1 MKQTTDLILG
11 LRSSSAGLL
20 PKGSKNGQPDTTAP
34 IGSSHCHSNSNHHHP
49 SAPTLLC
56 RAILV
61 LTLLAGWGM
70 SAYALVFNTSNTMNA
85 GAVTVTKYAK
95 NNLNEYTF
103 DALSITS
110 ALPNL
115 TNSNIYI
122 RWDIRKVSTGENV
135 QIKWN
140 PYGNEGVIIAGLDMW
155 VYQHQHDNDYK
166 YGYFHGKLYPQAPLD
181 NIVGAT
187 YRGLSSLGPLD
198 DYVLECYISQN
209 IPSSWPAEYSGNPLS
224 DAYTEPNFDLKYEV
238 FFNETGEEPVT
249 DVFPFDGD
257 IATTHDPITQKLD
270 SRTATSVTLD
280 WTKSANTTAAMNT
293 TDVRYARFFVVDA
306 NGNPVDATD
315 LLTVNGGIACENPAH
330 GYYFYNSG
338 NIFTLPTVTLSASPT
353 ATLLGYQVKCWL
365 ATATTGVAFDTED
378 PTKMTEEP
386 DITDEYVYSFEKPLV
401 TETNVIAKTIDWSK
415 FDMNPNASTYD
426 IATEWDAAWEDL
438 LEHQYVK
445 WYVIDASNTVQ
456 RLAVGTERQT
466 GTWTINL
473 GEPFAIVDNKAV
485 LTGESSFTEEQWNEV
500 WGKPCVYAP
509 AGLNFGDVKN
519 CKVICEVSERADA
532 SATPNVRYEFT
543 IVKSFLGELKEGGSQ
558 KGEVMVIDNGATS
571 VTVPLGKAKMNGTA
585 KYARVWLT
593 DIEGEAIIPDGMLSV
608 TGMSTFDGH
617 PSYGFYVSNESGISL
632 SDATLTLS
640 PGSFPSYQVHVALSS
655 DAFSDTSTNEPDYDL
670 AYTFGFQYDFKTKY
684 RTISYIQNGTTITVN
699 PQLLTN
705 WYEVAG
711 DCDVSRQGWADNGSV
726 HWYLIN
732 VHTGERIQMDNT
744 ANTNN
749 GYTYLGVNGWQ
760 RTGFDKASL
769 TRTGEN
775 TYNPNFTFTLP
786 TGLTTDDVRL
796 VCDAGISEM
805 IPVQN
810 LYSTFEDGTSEG
822 WNSWGNNSTRDIANE
837 NGNHSLHL
845 VNPTANTNPFAAQLA
860 YTLPSPLQP
869 NTQYTIRF
877 KAKSTS
883 ANGRLQFLYQKSS
896 DYGHQVTYDPFTIGT
911 EWNTY
916 ELSFRTQYNDDN
928 RILFNFAT
936 VAAEYWIDDI
946 ELETLEPVTNIR
958 VKYVFDLMTQAQ
970 LQNLNETFVHYQG
983 ETHRPYQIV
992 DGNPGA
998 TEASWNYTNGRIDNT
1013 TYASQNIRQGV
1024 HQVDYYIY
1032 LNAGETADL
1041 ALPLE
1046 GWSNNDHDNPSG
1058 TEPQGFYRWYDWNTD
1073 CTSEHLTQIGTM
1085 LTQNDRGLICNWIGY
1100 QPMIHPNAWDS
1111 WSISDK
1117 FRNLIGVDFTAP
1129 ASFSNEIVVAC
1140 DVSRYMDGLDDSKR
1154 YLVHEPTLS
1163 IRYLFHILPA
1173 TTIANEIDSKASML
1187 EGIEA
1192 GLKDGSITS
1201 VSEDSINNMFKLT
1214 EDNGRVV
1221 VSLKGTQGKFTLR
1234 VNLKELGHYRI
1245 NVGEN
1250 QIPCSD
1256 LHWYAY
1262 YQDENGAL
1270 WKHRVNMNETVYL
1283 INTSG
1288 YNEGVTTTTR
1298 DKLRLAKYELS
1309 DFLGSYTKLAPGNE
1323 TMTLNSLPSGAN
1335 LHIVG
1340 CVGVGEGNSRVEKPV
1355 SSYDLVFLDA
1365 APKPLGTETT
1375 QIEQTYASEMNV
1387 GAVLTFDDL
1396 FSDDESIRLAKP
1408 TSSAENY
1415 ALMPQQWPLGQ
1426 YGYCYPS
1433 LYGQDASSWAIYH
1446 SYWNGYGIGPTHS
1459 DYMLLKSMNMPGV
1472 SYTAG
1477 RAGDPPAGET
1487 SLFDTQSYYAWWYSE
1502 IDGVEGQNRF
1512 PKLFDVTHERLYG
1525 KEYVNDGDDAKY
1537 GTYMYI
1543 DASDEARTYASLE
1556 FDASLCAGAQIYY
1569 TAYIA
1574 NMAPNVGRAENSA
1587 DRKAPPQVMFRVTTD
1602 VDVLSEDGKTKIGTK
1617 RIPVVSFLTGD
1628 IESMGAN
1635 KLGVWYMVSGHT
1647 QIPAELEELLDGTP
1661 RHFYV
1666 SIDNFAENTKGA
1678 DYCVDEITFYTTS
1691 AKVKAHVT
1699 SRRCDPGDGVLIRVD
1714 AEAEALLKALGDG
1727 TGQKNI
1733 FYRIYKKHDD
1743 LSQPIQEGED
1753 FTGHDVYTDGSGAAN
1768 DQYGTVVVNLGFDL
1782 STVPA
1787 YDPDAETVTLVG
1799 GVTPNSGFYSD
1810 ADGVVHFQFVERRFD
1825 LTPGQGYFVSFYDF
1839 GYDRVSEPK
1848 DWGNPYLGSACTV
1861 YSNYFFSNKVFL
1873 KPFEAN
1879 SEQAASGVID
1889 FACGITDVKV
1899 DYNLKLQYPQ
1909 DDGTYV
1915 VYDNV
1920 HFDFF
1925 LGKILWGNHETAEGS
1940 HLEGNSTSEADFVKV
1955 KDALRLLRL
1964 FNKES
1969 LTYAQLRDLN
1979 INVAENKNAD
1989 NSLKFTD
1996 EMRTLLLSYMD
2007 PNVTAEDPYGKSK
2020 LLLEASTKFEYKF
2033 TAPNENYFQAIAVE
2047 EETNDGEDICL
2058 PLEMMFF
2065 VDDSSGGPKLALGF
2079 DDVDYPESYKKQG
2092 LRVGLEQLAKMR
2104 EQGYKLHIPIKTFDN
2119 KGHGNARRIYFPLG
2133 GAKLTLVSVNKKDP
2147 AVTEPATTDP
2157 VLRAQENA
2165 VGTLFADIVS
2175 PTGNGDRPYVDKSHM
2190 YLTLDLKDCEI
2201 DFHEGYEYEVST
2213 SFLDE
2218 SDEGQVNPCYSD
2230 LYLVIKVV
2238 PEFVT
2243 WDAHEIGSTG
2253 YYSASWYNDENWKR
2267 STRAQL
2273 YKDKNGETAQQNTPT
2288 PGHPDGYDDDTEID
2302 SRLEGNPGFVPMKFT
2317 NVVLLG
2323 GNHAPSL
2330 IREVRVAAGTG
2341 RSAANQGGSLIDPS
2355 NLTGTQMLTDTSPYT
2370 HLYSS
2375 YPTEN
2380 IRYDM
2385 MVRYGDHAHGGEGCF
2400 GHRHLGDDG
2409 TWADHTSSHG
2419 HGTYDANAKVF
2430 DVEKFYGNTCKD
2442 IYFKH
2447 GAELLRQQRLYY
2459 QKAWVERE
2467 LEANR
2472 WSLVS
2477 TPLKSTYAGDMY
2489 VPTKM
2494 TDVSLE
2500 TPAEVKGRQ
2509 VTEAFQP
2516 MNFST
2521 TAIEADRTNKV
2532 SSQPAYSRT
2541 KYPIYQ
2547 RSWATDGSLVWTKT
2561 DDMRR
2566 NNYSANL
2573 PYSSVSSVDV
2583 EWSHTYNDV
2592 QVPYHTLTG
2601 FSIRPHKQDQTLL
2614 SLIRLPKDDTSYQYF
2629 DWTDT
2634 GSNPAGG
2641 QQTVDKSAI
2650 QNLTY
2655 YYGDNNPHQELSM
2668 YRLKIDDP
2676 QADGNYTV
2684 DVSDLQVQD
2693 NYLLV
2698 GNPTMA
2704 SVNMSKFFEVNT
2716 DLARGYWTYE
2726 NGALKAYL
2734 VSSDYTVTDSENNK
2748 GGIIKPLQAFFV
2760 KKGSASQI
2768 SFTRGMAID
2777 GNFPGDVIVPASPG
2791 GGSRPFGLVLS
2802 AAGVKG
2808 SSSAMV
2814 SQSGD
2819 ASNDYVEGEDVET
2832 LFDSNLSDVPL
2843 VYTVADGRAVSIDNR
2858 QEISVIPFGVTQAM
2872 TAPVDVSVTGIATSM
2887 TPIYFVDAL
2896 TGVST
2901 ELAENATVSVQPN
2914 DYGRYFL
2921 VRDPLTL
2928 STKDVNGGIVISV
2941 RDGQVTVTASDN
2953 LSRVVAMSAGGVQTF
2968 AQKDCGRTCSF
2979 QLQSGI
2985 YIIEASTQS
2994 GSKTFKVMV
3003 K

>member
-1 MKQTTDLILG
+1 MNTSQKYTVMKSLLQFVDNHTSHPTALACRALLVLALFIGGGMSVVAQETEIWSGSSKQLE
-11 LRSSSAGLL
+11 LSNNVVSSNFPASTESSSSLRVYVEKGGL
-20 PKGSKNGQPDTTAP
+20 QA
-34 IGSSHCHSNSNHHHP
+34 
-49 SAPTLLC
+49 LC
-56 RAILV
+56 
-61 LTLLAGWGM
+61 AGWG
-70 SAYALVFNTSNTMNA
+70 NA
-85 GAVTVTKYAK
+85 ILKGQ
-95 NNLNEYTF
+95 
-103 DALSITS
+103 
-110 ALPNL
+110 
-115 TNSNIYI
+115 
-122 RWDIRKVSTGENV
+122 TG
-135 QIKWN
+135 
-140 PYGNEGVIIAGLDMW
+140 
-155 VYQHQHDNDYK
+155 
-166 YGYFHGKLYPQAPLD
+166 
-181 NIVGAT
+181 
-187 YRGLSSLGPLD
+187 
-198 DYVLECYISQN
+198 
-209 IPSSWPAEYSGNPLS
+209 
-224 DAYTEPNFDLKYEV
+224 
-238 FFNETGEEPVT
+238 
-249 DVFPFDGD
+249 
-257 IATTHDPITQKLD
+257 
-270 SRTATSVTLD
+270 
-280 WTKSANTTAAMNT
+280 
-293 TDVRYARFFVVDA
+293 
-306 NGNPVDATD
+306 
-315 LLTVNGGIACENPAH
+315 NGGIDADDETYYVEEG
-330 GYYFYNSG
+330 GYYQIPFSACIEDLANSLMNNG
-338 NIFTLPTVTLSASPT
+338 FVAQVRDWNNQNIAKISVYTPIDNFPNV
-353 ATLLGYQVKCWL
+353 
-365 ATATTGVAFDTED
+365 GVAGYGTTSYD
-378 PTKMTEEP
+378 EE
-386 DITDEYVYSFEKPLV
+386 IER
-401 TETNVIAKTIDWSK
+401 NVASKT
-415 FDMNPNASTYD
+415 
-426 IATEWDAAWEDL
+426 
-438 LEHQYVK
+438 
-445 WYVIDASNTVQ
+445 
-456 RLAVGTERQT
+456 
-466 GTWTINL
+466 
-473 GEPFAIVDNKAV
+473 
-485 LTGESSFTEEQWNEV
+485 
-500 WGKPCVYAP
+500 
-509 AGLNFGDVKN
+509 
-519 CKVICEVSERADA
+519 
-532 SATPNVRYEFT
+532 
-543 IVKSFLGELKEGGSQ
+543 
-558 KGEVMVIDNGATS
+558 
-571 VTVPLGKAKMNGTA
+571 
-585 KYARVWLT
+585 
-593 DIEGEAIIPDGMLSV
+593 
-608 TGMSTFDGH
+608 
-617 PSYGFYVSNESGISL
+617 ISL
-632 SDATLTLS
+632 SDDLLTGVKYARIYLADASGTAVNPTDLLMVAYNSDPATAAGENPKNGFYVYDPVNGITLS
-640 PGSFPSYQVHVALSS
+640 NISITLHAGAGNFINYKVICLLADNISTATPNDGSTPLTQ
-655 DAFSDTSTNEPDYDL
+655 EPQWNVEYT
-670 AYTFGFQYDFKTKY
+670 YTFTYPTDTEDAIKTKF
-684 RTISYIQNGTTITVN
+684 RTIMYDRNNNGQITLN
-699 PQLLTN
+699 PRLVEN
-705 WYEVAG
+705 WHELSG
-711 DCDVSRQGWADNGSV
+711 DCDVSRAVWASNGYV
-726 HWYLIN
+726 HWYLIDVTN
-732 VHTGERIQMDNT
+732 DEPIQDIENDARIQMGNS
-744 ANTNN
+744 AG
-749 GYTYLGVNGWQ
+749 GYTNLGGVNGWE
-760 RTGFDKASL
+760 RTGFIIDDL
-769 TRTGEN
+769 PPRGTEN
-775 TYNPNFTFTLP
+775 YNPRFTFNLP
-786 TGLTTDDVRL
+786 NGLNTNDVRL
-796 VCDAGISEM
+796 VCEAGISEM
-805 IPVQN
+805 TPVQM
-810 LYSTFEDGTSEG
+810 LYSNFEGGNTDGWSITWTST
-822 WNSWGNNSTRDIANE
+822 NSTCDVAEQGYNNSS
-837 NGNHSLHL
+837 HSLHL
-845 VNPTANTNPFAAQLA
+845 NNPTASGDIWRAQCG
-860 YTLPSPLQP
+860 YNLPSPLLP
-869 NTQYTIRF
+869 NAQYTLRF
-877 KAKSTS
+877 KAKSSS
-883 ANGRLQFLYQKSS
+883 ADGRLQFQYQRTS
-896 DYGHQVTYDPFTIGT
+896 DNGHQGGYNTFEVGT
-911 EWNTY
+911 DWGSYSCTFSTTET
-916 ELSFRTQYNDDN
+916 DVN
-928 RILFNFAT
+928 RILFNFASLR
-936 VAAEYWIDDI
+936 AQYWIDDI
-946 ELETLEPVTNIR
+946 ELEKLEPVGN
-958 VKYVFDLMTQAQ
+958 VKVRYVFNLKQPSDL
-970 LQNLNETFVHYQG
+970 LPFVHYDG

-992 DGNPGA
+992 DGQSAVN
-998 TEASWNYTNGRIDNT
+998 EYSWDYTDGSID
-1013 TYASQNIRQGV
+1013 SESGNIRQSV

-1032 LNAGETADL
+1032 LNDGETSDL

-1046 GWSNNDHDNPSG
+1046 GWSNNDGDDPSG
-1058 TEPQGFYRWYDWNTD
+1058 TEPLGFYRWYNWKTD
-1073 CTSEHLTQIGTM
+1073 GASDYLTRYSVNGST
-1085 LTQNDRGLICNWIGY
+1085 LLDVTNYGFICNWLGKRLGTA
-1100 QPMIHPNAWDS
+1100 NA
-1111 WSISDK
+1111 K
-1117 FRNLIGVDFTAP
+1117 FRNLIGVNFNAP
-1129 ASFSNEIVVAC
+1129 NNFSSMNEEIVIAC
-1140 DVSRYMDGLDDSKR
+1140 DVSRYMDGLDDSKQ

-1173 TTIANEIDSKASML
+1173 KTIADEIDSKASIL
-1187 EGIEA
+1187 ETIEG
-1192 GLKDGSITS
+1192 GLNDGSITS
-1201 VSEDSINNMFKLT
+1201 VTEDDINDMFKLF

-1221 VSLKGTQGKFTLR
+1221 VSLNGTEGKFTLR
-1234 VNLKELGHYRI
+1234 VNLKELGYYRV
-1245 NVGEN
+1245 NNGNSN
-1250 QIPCSD
+1250 QVPCNR
-1256 LHWYAY
+1256 LQWYAY
-1262 YQDENGAL
+1262 YQDENGDL
-1270 WKHRVNMNETVYL
+1270 WKHPVNMDDIVYI
-1283 INTSG
+1283 INTGNNNS
-1288 YNEGVTTTTR
+1288 VTQKHR
-1298 DKLRLAKYELS
+1298 YELRLAKYQLF
-1309 DFLGSYTKLAPGNE
+1309 DFLGTYTKLAPGNE

-1335 LHIVG
+1335 LHVVG

-1387 GAVLTFDDL
+1387 GAELTFDDL
-1396 FSDDESIRLAKP
+1396 FSEDEAIRFAKP
-1408 TSSAENY
+1408 TTSAENY
-1415 ALMPQQWPLGQ
+1415 ALMPQKWPLGQ

-1459 DYMLLKSMNMPGV
+1459 DYMLLKSMNMPNV

-1502 IDGVEGQNRF
+1502 GE

-1556 FDASLCAGAQIYY
+1556 FEASLCAGAQIYY

-1574 NMAPNVGRAENSA
+1574 NMAPNVGRPEDSGE
-1587 DRKAPPQVMFRVTTD
+1587 RKAPPQVMFRVTTD
-1602 VDVLSEDGKTKIGTK
+1602 VDVFAADGTTKIGTK
-1617 RIPVVSFLTGD
+1617 RVPVVSFLTGD
-1628 IESMGAN
+1628 IESMGADQ
-1635 KLGVWYMVSGHT
+1635 LGVWYMVSGHT
-1647 QIPAELEELLDGTP
+1647 RIPAELEDLLDGTP
-1661 RHFYV
+1661 RTFYV

-1691 AKVKAHVT
+1691 AKVRAFVT
-1699 SRRCDPGDGVLIRVD
+1699 SERCTTDKGTTMRVHAD
-1714 AEAEALLKALGDG
+1714 AESLLKALGDG
-1727 TGQKNI
+1727 SGLKNI

-1743 LSQPIQEGED
+1743 LTLPIQEGED
-1753 FTGHDVYTDGSGAAN
+1753 FTGHDVYTDASGQAN
-1768 DQYGTVVVNLGFDL
+1768 DQFGTVLIDLDFDYVTAL
-1782 STVPA
+1782 QNVP
-1787 YDPDAETVTLVG
+1787 DGTLMNSERL
-1799 GVTPNSGFYSD
+1799 TPATGELTSGFYKE
-1810 ADGVVHFQFVERRFD
+1810 GNNYYFQFVERSFE
-1825 LTPGQGYFVSFYDF
+1825 LEPGQGYFVSFYNF
-1839 GYDRVSEPK
+1839 GYDRVSEPSE
-1848 DWGNPYLGSACTV
+1848 WGNPYLGSACTV
-1861 YSNYFFSNKVFL
+1861 YSNYFMSNKVFL

-1925 LGKILWGNHETAEGS
+1925 LGKILWGNDETADEGS
-1940 HLEGNSTSEADFVKV
+1940 HLEVNSTSEADFVKV

-1964 FNKES
+1964 FNKEP

-1979 INVAENKNAD
+1979 IDVDANKNAD

-2020 LLLEASTKFEYKF
+2020 LLLEASTKFEYRF

-2119 KGHGNARRIYFPLG
+2119 KGHGNARRIYFPQD
-2133 GAKLTLVSVNKKDP
+2133 GAKLTLVSVNKKEP
-2147 AVTEPATTDP
+2147 AETEPATTDP
-2157 VLRAQENA
+2157 VLRAKENA
-2165 VGTLFADIVS
+2165 VGTLFAEIVS
-2175 PTGNGDRPYVDKSHM
+2175 PTGNGERPYVDKSHM

-2218 SDEGQVNPCYSD
+2218 SDEGEDNPCYSD

-2253 YYSASWYNDENWKR
+2253 YYSANWYNDENWKR

-2273 YKDKNGETAQQNTPT
+2273 YKDQNGETAQQNTPT

-2330 IREVRVAAGTG
+2330 IREVRVAADAG

-2385 MVRYGDHAHGGEGCF
+2385 MVRYGDHDHGGEGCF

-2409 TWADHTSSHG
+2409 TWADHTSG

-2467 LEANR
+2467 LEANK

-2489 VPTKM
+2489 VPAKM
-2494 TDVSLE
+2494 TDVSLT

-2509 VTEAFQP
+2509 ATEAFQP
-2516 MNFST
+2516 IRFST
-2521 TAIEADRTNKV
+2521 APVEANRTDKV

-2547 RSWATDGSLVWTKT
+2547 RSWKTDGSLVWTKT

-2726 NGALKAYL
+2726 NGVLEAYS
-2734 VSSDYTVTDSENNK
+2734 VASDYTVTSKGGK

-2777 GNFPGDVIVPASPG
+2777 GNFPGDVIVPASSG

-2921 VRDPLTL
+2921 VRDSLTL

-2979 QLQSGI
+2979 QLHSGI

>member
-1 MKQTTDLILG
+1 MKSLLQFVDNHTSHQTALACRALLVLALFIGGGMSVQAQNLDLMPYLLNGWDWGGQRTNNGNGSVTYSSTGEWQGVIAGNINLDLSEYEKIVVEFSAVINSEVQVLVRRNNSNVAQSG
-11 LRSSSAGLL
+11 L
-20 PKGSKNGQPDTTAP
+20 KNGVSSIECPINNVGVVNEIAIQPHYSTTFTITALYAVKP
-34 IGSSHCHSNSNHHHP
+34 LPDPFLNS
-49 SAPTLLC
+49 
-56 RAILV
+56 
-61 LTLLAGWGM
+61 
-70 SAYALVFNTSNTMNA
+70 
-85 GAVTVTKYAK
+85 AK
-95 NNLNEYTF
+95 NNM
-103 DALSITS
+103 SIT
-110 ALPNL
+110 
-115 TNSNIYI
+115 
-122 RWDIRKVSTGENV
+122 TGTR
-135 QIKWN
+135 QI
-140 PYGNEGVIIAGLDMW
+140 ER
-155 VYQHQHDNDYK
+155 
-166 YGYFHGKLYPQAPLD
+166 
-181 NIVGAT
+181 T
-187 YRGLSSLGPLD
+187 
-198 DYVLECYISQN
+198 
-209 IPSSWPAEYSGNPLS
+209 
-224 DAYTEPNFDLKYEV
+224 DA
-238 FFNETGEEPVT
+238 
-249 DVFPFDGD
+249 
-257 IATTHDPITQKLD
+257 
-270 SRTATSVTLD
+270 
-280 WTKSANTTAAMNT
+280 TAAVEWT
-293 TDVRYARFFVVDA
+293 TS
-306 NGNPVDATD
+306 T
-315 LLTVNGGIACENPAH
+315 T
-330 GYYFYNSG
+330 
-338 NIFTLPTVTLSASPT
+338 TSP
-353 ATLLGYQVKCWL
+353 
-365 ATATTGVAFDTED
+365 
-378 PTKMTEEP
+378 
-386 DITDEYVYSFEKPLV
+386 
-401 TETNVIAKTIDWSK
+401 
-415 FDMNPNASTYD
+415 
-426 IATEWDAAWEDL
+426 
-438 LEHQYVK
+438 
-445 WYVIDASNTVQ
+445 
-456 RLAVGTERQT
+456 
-466 GTWTINL
+466 
-473 GEPFAIVDNKAV
+473 
-485 LTGESSFTEEQWNEV
+485 
-500 WGKPCVYAP
+500 
-509 AGLNFGDVKN
+509 
-519 CKVICEVSERADA
+519 
-532 SATPNVRYEFT
+532 
-543 IVKSFLGELKEGGSQ
+543 
-558 KGEVMVIDNGATS
+558 
-571 VTVPLGKAKMNGTA
+571 
-585 KYARVWLT
+585 KYARVYLT
-593 DIEGEAIIPDGMLSV
+593 DINGDMLESWNTNLLEVKYDGVAATHAGQEAKNGVYVYNNGEVLDKSKLTV
-608 TGMSTFDGH
+608 TLKAG
-617 PSYGFYVSNESGISL
+617 
-632 SDATLTLS
+632 ARK
-640 PGSFPSYQVHVALSS
+640 FPSYRVVTL
-655 DAFSDTSTNEPDYDL
+655 FSTDEG
-670 AYTFGFQYDFKTKY
+670 TFGGGVMTQEPQWDEQYTYSFTYPPRTDVLAVNIDDPNLKTKY
-684 RTISYIQNGTTITVN
+684 KTLRYTNNNGTLTFT

-711 DCDVSRQGWADNGSV
+711 DCDASRADFANKGYV
-726 HWYLIN
+726 RWYLL
-732 VHTGERIQMDNT
+732 NT
-744 ANTNN
+744 TNN
-749 GYTYLGVNGWQ
+749 TII
-760 RTGFDKASL
+760 TAMSL
-769 TRTGEN
+769 TAPNNVYTN
-775 TYNPNFTFTLP
+775 TYIYGYYRYQFAAGDLDRDGSDAYNPTFQVQLP
-786 TGLTTDDVRL
+786 NGVTVDKVRL
-796 VCDAGISEM
+796 VCVATCLTDE
-805 IPVQN
+805 
-810 LYSTFEDGTSEG
+810 
-822 WNSWGNNSTRDIANE
+822 
-837 NGNHSLHL
+837 
-845 VNPTANTNPFAAQLA
+845 FAAD
-860 YTLPSPLQP
+860 
-869 NTQYTIRF
+869 R
-877 KAKSTS
+877 S
-883 ANGRLQFLYQKSS
+883 AE
-896 DYGHQVTYDPFTIGT
+896 P
-911 EWNTY
+911 
-916 ELSFRTQYNDDN
+916 
-928 RILFNFAT
+928 
-936 VAAEYWIDDI
+936 EYMQ
-946 ELETLEPVTNIR
+946 
-958 VKYVFDLMTQAQ
+958 VKYVYNLMTQAQ
-970 LQNLNETFVHYQG
+970 LENLNNQTFVHYQG

-992 DGNPGA
+992 SGNPG
-998 TEASWNYTNGRIDNT
+998 TPEVSWDYSNGSIDYT
-1013 TYASQNIRQGV
+1013 TYTSQNIRQDV

-1032 LNAGETADL
+1032 LNLQQGGTADL

-1046 GWSNNDHDNPSG
+1046 GWIKNNWYNDNPSG
-1058 TEPQGFYRWYDWNTD
+1058 TEPLGFYRWYDWKSD
-1073 CTSEHLTQIGTM
+1073 MTS
-1085 LTQNDRGLICNWIGY
+1085 QNLQPVGSDLRDTGRGF
-1100 QPMIHPNAWDS
+1100 
-1111 WSISDK
+1111 ISNRFNNSLGNNDT
-1117 FRNLIGVDFTAP
+1117 FRGRIGVDF
-1129 ASFSNEIVVAC
+1129 VVPPGFNDMDEVVIAC
-1140 DVSRYMDGLDDSKR
+1140 DVSRYMDGMDDSKT

-1163 IRYLFHILPA
+1163 IRYLFHVMPA
-1173 TTIANEIDSKASML
+1173 KTIADDIDAKSEQL
-1187 EGIEA
+1187 RTIEA
-1192 GLKDGSITS
+1192 ALTSGTKTS
-1201 VSEDSINNMFKLT
+1201 VTEDEINAMFKLT

-1221 VSLKGTQGKFTLR
+1221 ASLNGTQGMFTLR
-1234 VNLKELGHYRI
+1234 ANLKELGHYFVYGDDGATLVQG
-1245 NVGEN
+1245 NT
-1250 QIPCSD
+1250 
-1256 LHWYAY
+1256 LKWYAY
-1262 YQDENGAL
+1262 YQDETGSL
-1270 WKHRVNMNETVYL
+1270 WKHKVDMTKPVQLYYAGDNGTCYTWKTVL
-1283 INTSG
+1283 RSQ
-1288 YNEGVTTTTR
+1288 
-1298 DKLRLAKYELS
+1298 LRLAKYEMS
-1309 DFLGSYTKLAPGNE
+1309 DFLGEYTKLSSEGG
-1323 TMTLNSLPSGAN
+1323 TLNLTTLPSGAN
-1335 LHIVG
+1335 LHVVG
-1340 CVGVGEGNSRVEKPV
+1340 CIGNGTVEKPV
-1355 SSYDLVFLDA
+1355 CNYDLVFLDA
-1365 APKPLGTETT
+1365 GPKPLGTATT
-1375 QIEQTYASEMNV
+1375 QVEQTYASEMNV

-1396 FSDDESIRLAKP
+1396 FSEDETIRLAKP
-1408 TSSAENY
+1408 TTSAENY

-1446 SYWNGYGIGPTHS
+1446 SGWNGYGIGPTHG
-1459 DYMLLKSMNMPGV
+1459 DYMLLKSMNMPNV
-1472 SYTAG
+1472 S
-1477 RAGDPPAGET
+1477 
-1487 SLFDTQSYYAWWYSE
+1487 SSQSFDSQSYYAWWYSE
-1502 IDGVEGQNRF
+1502 GE
-1512 PKLFDVTHERLYG
+1512 PKLFDVTHERQYG
-1525 KEYVNDGDDAKY
+1525 KEFQTDGDDAKY

-1574 NMAPNVGRAENSA
+1574 NMAPNVGRAENSG

-1635 KLGVWYMVSGHT
+1635 QLGVWYMVSGHT

-1699 SRRCDPGDGVLIRVD
+1699 SERCEPGDGVLIRVD

-1753 FTGHDVYTDGSGAAN
+1753 LTGEGLYTDGSGQAN
-1768 DQYGTVVVNLGFDL
+1768 DQFGTVTIDLDFDL
-1782 STVPA
+1782 TTVPK
-1787 YDPDAETVTLVG
+1787 YSSYTDPAHPTLVG
-1799 GVTPNSGFYSD
+1799 GVTPNSGFYRD

-1825 LTPGQGYFVSFYDF
+1825 LTPGQGYFVSFYNF

-1861 YSNYFFSNKVFL
+1861 YSNYFFSNKVYL
-1873 KPFEAN
+1873 KSFDVETG
-1879 SEQAASGVID
+1879 QAASGVID
-1889 FACGITDVKV
+1889 FACGVTNVQVNYNMSLQRPEEDGTVVSYDDVKF
-1899 DYNLKLQYPQ
+1899 DYFVGRVNWT
-1909 DDGTYV
+1909 GAT
-1915 VYDNV
+1915 
-1920 HFDFF
+1920 DFPEDA
-1925 LGKILWGNHETAEGS
+1925 IS
-1940 HLEGNSTSEADFVKV
+1940 LEDWEALRDAVKALRTITEEPIASVNDLPGAQEDFTSEQRELIK
-1955 KDALRLLRL
+1955 
-1964 FNKES
+1964 
-1969 LTYAQLRDLN
+1969 TYMETPVNEAN
-1979 INVAENKNAD
+1979 P
-1989 NSLKFTD
+1989 D
-1996 EMRTLLLSYMD
+1996 E
-2007 PNVTAEDPYGKSK
+2007 GFK
-2020 LLLEASTKFEYKF
+2020 LLLIASPQFAYNFMT
-2033 TAPNENYFQAIAVE
+2033 PGENYFEAIAVD
-2047 EETNDGEDICL
+2047 ETTSDGLDICL
-2058 PLEMMFF
+2058 PVEMMFNI
-2065 VDDSSGGPKLALGF
+2065 DDSSGGPKLTLGF
-2079 DDVDYPESYKKQG
+2079 DDVDYPASYKKQV

-2104 EQGYKLHIPIKTFDN
+2104 DEDDTKRYKLHIPIKTFDN
-2119 KGHGNARRIYFPLG
+2119 KGHGKDRKLYFPEG

-2165 VGTLFADIVS
+2165 VGTLFAEIVS
-2175 PTGNGDRPYVDKSHM
+2175 PTGDAKRPYVDKTHM
-2190 YLTLDLKDCEI
+2190 YLTLDLSHCAI

-2218 SDEGQVNPCYSD
+2218 KDEGQANPCYSD

-2253 YYSASWYNDENWKR
+2253 YYSANWYNDENWKR

-2273 YKDKNGETAQQNTPT
+2273 YKDQNGATAQQNTPT

-2330 IREVRVAAGTG
+2330 IREVRVAAGAG

-2355 NLTGTQMLTDTSPYT
+2355 NLTGTQMLTDPSPYT

-2467 LEANR
+2467 LEANK

-2489 VPTKM
+2489 VPAKM
-2494 TDVSLE
+2494 TDVSLA

-2509 VTEAFQP
+2509 ATEAFQP
-2516 MNFST
+2516 IRFST
-2521 TAIEADRTNKV
+2521 APVEANRTDKV

-2583 EWSHTYNDV
+2583 EWSHTFNDV

-2634 GSNPAGG
+2634 GSDPAGG

-2668 YRLKIDDP
+2668 YRLKVDDP

-2726 NGALKAYL
+2726 NGVLEAYS
-2734 VSSDYTVTDSENNK
+2734 VASDYTVTDSKGGK

-2777 GNFPGDVIVPASPG
+2777 GNFPGDVIVPASSG

-2858 QEISVIPFGVTQAM
+2858 QEISVIPFGATQAM

-2921 VRDPLTL
+2921 VRDPLRL

>member
-1 MKQTTDLILG
+1 MNIFQKTTAMKAFLQHVINHTSHPTALACRALLVLALFIGGGMSVQAQDLDLMPYLRNGWDWGGQRTNNGNGSVTYTSTGEWQGVIAGNFNIDLSEYEKIVVEFSAVLNSEVQVLVRRNGVNDPLAQSG
-11 LRSSSAGLL
+11 L
-20 PKGSKNGQPDTTAP
+20 KNGVSSIECPINNVGVVNEIAIQPHYSTTFTITALYAVKP
-34 IGSSHCHSNSNHHHP
+34 LPDPFLNS
-49 SAPTLLC
+49 
-56 RAILV
+56 
-61 LTLLAGWGM
+61 
-70 SAYALVFNTSNTMNA
+70 
-85 GAVTVTKYAK
+85 AK
-95 NNLNEYTF
+95 NNM
-103 DALSITS
+103 SIT
-110 ALPNL
+110 
-115 TNSNIYI
+115 
-122 RWDIRKVSTGENV
+122 TGTR
-135 QIKWN
+135 QI
-140 PYGNEGVIIAGLDMW
+140 ER
-155 VYQHQHDNDYK
+155 
-166 YGYFHGKLYPQAPLD
+166 
-181 NIVGAT
+181 T
-187 YRGLSSLGPLD
+187 
-198 DYVLECYISQN
+198 
-209 IPSSWPAEYSGNPLS
+209 
-224 DAYTEPNFDLKYEV
+224 DA
-238 FFNETGEEPVT
+238 
-249 DVFPFDGD
+249 
-257 IATTHDPITQKLD
+257 
-270 SRTATSVTLD
+270 
-280 WTKSANTTAAMNT
+280 TAA
-293 TDVRYARFFVVDA
+293 V
-306 NGNPVDATD
+306 
-315 LLTVNGGIACENPAH
+315 
-330 GYYFYNSG
+330 
-338 NIFTLPTVTLSASPT
+338 
-353 ATLLGYQVKCWL
+353 
-365 ATATTGVAFDTED
+365 
-378 PTKMTEEP
+378 
-386 DITDEYVYSFEKPLV
+386 
-401 TETNVIAKTIDWSK
+401 
-415 FDMNPNASTYD
+415 
-426 IATEWDAAWEDL
+426 EWDN
-438 LEHQYVK
+438 
-445 WYVIDASNTVQ
+445 ST
-456 RLAVGTERQT
+456 T
-466 GTWTINL
+466 
-473 GEPFAIVDNKAV
+473 
-485 LTGESSFTEEQWNEV
+485 
-500 WGKPCVYAP
+500 
-509 AGLNFGDVKN
+509 
-519 CKVICEVSERADA
+519 
-532 SATPNVRYEFT
+532 
-543 IVKSFLGELKEGGSQ
+543 
-558 KGEVMVIDNGATS
+558 TS
-571 VTVPLGKAKMNGTA
+571 P
-585 KYARVWLT
+585 KYARVYLT
-593 DIEGEAIIPDGMLSV
+593 DINGDMLESWNTNLLEVKYDGVAATHAGQEAKNGVYVYNNGEVLDKSKLTV
-608 TGMSTFDGH
+608 TLKAG
-617 PSYGFYVSNESGISL
+617 
-632 SDATLTLS
+632 ARK
-640 PGSFPSYQVHVALSS
+640 FPSYRVVTL
-655 DAFSDTSTNEPDYDL
+655 FSTDEG
-670 AYTFGFQYDFKTKY
+670 TFGGGVMTQEPQWDEQYTYSFTYPPRTDVLAVNIDDPNLKTKY
-684 RTISYIQNGTTITVN
+684 KTLRYTNNNGTLTFT

-711 DCDVSRQGWADNGSV
+711 DCDASRQDFANKGYV
-726 HWYLIN
+726 RWYLLNTTDNSIITAMSLTAPNN
-732 VHTGERIQMDNT
+732 VYT
-744 ANTNN
+744 NTNVF
-749 GYTYLGVNGWQ
+749 GYYRYQ
-760 RTGFDKASL
+760 FAA
-769 TRTGEN
+769 EN
-775 TYNPNFTFTLP
+775 LDRDGSTAYNPTFQVQLPNGFTV
-786 TGLTTDDVRL
+786 DQVRL
-796 VCDAGISEM
+796 VCLATTLTDE
-805 IPVQN
+805 
-810 LYSTFEDGTSEG
+810 
-822 WNSWGNNSTRDIANE
+822 
-837 NGNHSLHL
+837 
-845 VNPTANTNPFAAQLA
+845 FASD
-860 YTLPSPLQP
+860 PS
-869 NTQYTIRF
+869 
-877 KAKSTS
+877 
-883 ANGRLQFLYQKSS
+883 
-896 DYGHQVTYDPFTIGT
+896 
-911 EWNTY
+911 
-916 ELSFRTQYNDDN
+916 
-928 RILFNFAT
+928 
-936 VAAEYWIDDI
+936 AEPEYMQ
-946 ELETLEPVTNIR
+946 
-958 VKYVFDLMTQAQ
+958 VKYVYNLMTQAQ
-970 LQNLNETFVHYQG
+970 LQNLNNQTFVHYQG

-992 DGNPGA
+992 NGDPG
-998 TEASWNYTNGRIDNT
+998 TQEVSWDFSNGSIDYTKYT
-1013 TYASQNIRQGV
+1013 LQNIRQDV
-1024 HQVDYYIY
+1024 HQVDYYVY
-1032 LNAGETADL
+1032 LNLPEGGTADL

-1046 GWSNNDHDNPSG
+1046 GWIKNNWYNDNPSG
-1058 TEPQGFYRWYDWNTD
+1058 TEPLGFYRWYDWKSDMTSQNLQIVGSDLRDTGRGFISNRFNNTP
-1073 CTSEHLTQIGTM
+1073 GN
-1085 LTQNDRGLICNWIGY
+1085 NDTFRG
-1100 QPMIHPNAWDS
+1100 
-1111 WSISDK
+1111 
-1117 FRNLIGVDFTAP
+1117 RIGVDFVVP
-1129 ASFSNEIVVAC
+1129 AGFNNMDEIVIAC
-1140 DVSRYMDGLDDSKR
+1140 DVSRYMDGMDDSKT

-1163 IRYLFHILPA
+1163 IRYLFHVCPA
-1173 TTIANEIDSKASML
+1173 KTIANDIDAKSSQL
-1187 EGIEA
+1187 RTIEA
-1192 GLKDGSITS
+1192 ALNDGSKTS
-1201 VSEDSINNMFKLT
+1201 VTEDEINAMFKLT

-1221 VSLKGTQGKFTLR
+1221 VSLNRTEGMFTLR
-1234 VNLKELGHYRI
+1234 ANLKELGHYFV
-1245 NVGEN
+1245 NNGQNLVQGN
-1250 QIPCSD
+1250 T
-1256 LHWYAY
+1256 LKWYAY
-1262 YQDENGAL
+1262 YQDETGSL
-1270 WKHRVNMNETVYL
+1270 WKHEVDMTKPVQLYYAGNNGTCYTWKTVPR
-1283 INTSG
+1283 SQ
-1288 YNEGVTTTTR
+1288 
-1298 DKLRLAKYELS
+1298 LRLAKYEMS
-1309 DFLGSYTKLAPGNE
+1309 DFLGEYTKLSSEGG
-1323 TMTLNSLPSGAN
+1323 TLNLTTLPSGAN
-1335 LHIVG
+1335 LHVVG
-1340 CVGVGEGNSRVEKPV
+1340 CIGDGTVEKPV
-1355 SSYDLVFLDA
+1355 CNYDLVFLDA
-1365 APKPLGTETT
+1365 GPKPLGTATT
-1375 QIEQTYASEMNV
+1375 QVEQTYASEMNV

-1396 FSDDESIRLAKP
+1396 FSEDESIRLAKP

-1415 ALMPQQWPLGQ
+1415 ALMPQKWPLGQ

-1477 RAGDPPAGET
+1477 GSGDENGT
-1487 SLFDTQSYYAWWYSE
+1487 FDTQSYYAWWYSE

-1512 PKLFDVTHERLYG
+1512 PKLFDVTHERQYG
-1525 KEYVNDGDDAKY
+1525 KEFQTDGDDAKY

-1556 FDASLCAGAQIYY
+1556 FEASLCAGAQIYY

-1574 NMAPNVGRAENSA
+1574 NMAPNVGRREDSGE
-1587 DRKAPPQVMFRVTTD
+1587 RKAPPQVMFRVTTD

-1635 KLGVWYMVSGHT
+1635 QLGVWYMVSGHT
-1647 QIPAELEELLDGTP
+1647 QIPADLEELLDGTP

-1699 SRRCDPGDGVLIRVD
+1699 SERCDPGDGVLIRVD

-1753 FTGHDVYTDGSGAAN
+1753 LTGEGLYTDGSGQAN
-1768 DQYGTVVVNLGFDL
+1768 DQFGTVTIDLDFDL
-1782 STVPA
+1782 TTVPK
-1787 YDPDAETVTLVG
+1787 YSSYTDPVHPTLVG
-1799 GVTPNSGFYSD
+1799 EVTPNSGFYRD

-1861 YSNYFFSNKVFL
+1861 YSNYFFSNKVYL
-1873 KPFEAN
+1873 KSFDVETG
-1879 SEQAASGVID
+1879 QAASGVID
-1889 FACGITDVKV
+1889 FACGVTNVQVNYNMSLQRPEEDGTVVSYDDVKF
-1899 DYNLKLQYPQ
+1899 DYFVGRVNWT
-1909 DDGTYV
+1909 GAT
-1915 VYDNV
+1915 
-1920 HFDFF
+1920 DFPEDA
-1925 LGKILWGNHETAEGS
+1925 IS
-1940 HLEGNSTSEADFVKV
+1940 LEDWEALRDAVKALRTITEEPIASVNDLPGAQEDFTSEQRELIK
-1955 KDALRLLRL
+1955 
-1964 FNKES
+1964 
-1969 LTYAQLRDLN
+1969 TYMETLVNEAN
-1979 INVAENKNAD
+1979 P
-1989 NSLKFTD
+1989 D
-1996 EMRTLLLSYMD
+1996 E
-2007 PNVTAEDPYGKSK
+2007 GFK
-2020 LLLEASTKFEYKF
+2020 LLLIASPQFVYNFMT
-2033 TAPNENYFQAIAVE
+2033 PGENYFEAIAVD
-2047 EETNDGEDICL
+2047 ETTSDGLDICL
-2058 PLEMMFF
+2058 PVEMMFNI
-2065 VDDSSGGPKLALGF
+2065 DDSSGGPKLTLGF
-2079 DDVDYPESYKKQG
+2079 DDVDYPASYKKQV

-2104 EQGYKLHIPIKTFDN
+2104 DEDDTKRYKLHIPIKTFDN
-2119 KGHGNARRIYFPLG
+2119 KGHGKDRKLYFPKDA
-2133 GAKLTLVSVNKKDP
+2133 AKLTLVAEDKD
-2147 AVTEPATTDP
+2147 ADEKVPATTDP
-2157 VLRAQENA
+2157 VLLAKENA

-2175 PTGNGDRPYVDKSHM
+2175 PTGNGERPYVDKSHM
-2190 YLTLDLKDCEI
+2190 YLTLDLKDCKI

-2218 SDEGQVNPCYSD
+2218 SDEGQENPCYSD

-2253 YYSASWYNDENWKR
+2253 YYSANWYNDENWKR

-2330 IREVRVAAGTG
+2330 IREVRVAAGAG

-2355 NLTGTQMLTDTSPYT
+2355 NLTGTQMLTDPSPYT

-2409 TWADHTSSHG
+2409 IWADHTSSHG

-2442 IYFKH
+2442 IYLKH

-2467 LEANR
+2467 LEANK

-2489 VPTKM
+2489 VPAKM
-2494 TDVSLE
+2494 TDVSLA

-2573 PYSSVSSVDV
+2573 PYASVSSVDV

-2655 YYGDNNPHQELSM
+2655 YYGDNNPHPELSM
-2668 YRLKIDDP
+2668 YRLKVDDP

-2726 NGALKAYL
+2726 NGVLEAYS
-2734 VSSDYTVTDSENNK
+2734 VASDYTVTDSKGGK

-2777 GNFPGDVIVPASPG
+2777 GNFPGDVIVPASSG

-2814 SQSGD
+2814 SQSGV

-2887 TPIYFVDAL
+2887 APIYFVDAL

-2921 VRDPLTL
+2921 VRDPLTS

>member
-1 MKQTTDLILG
+1 MKALLQHVINHISHPTAIACRALLVLALFIGGGMSVVAQDLDLMPYLRNGWDWGGQRTNNGDGSVTYTSVGEWQGVVAANINMNLSEYEKVVVDFSDVVNSEVQVLVRRGDNIAESG
-11 LRSSSAGLL
+11 L
-20 PKGSKNGQPDTTAP
+20 KNGVSSIECPINNVGVVDQIVIQPHYSTTFTITALYAVKP
-34 IGSSHCHSNSNHHHP
+34 LPDPFLNS
-49 SAPTLLC
+49 
-56 RAILV
+56 
-61 LTLLAGWGM
+61 
-70 SAYALVFNTSNTMNA
+70 
-85 GAVTVTKYAK
+85 AK
-95 NNLNEYTF
+95 NNM
-103 DALSITS
+103 SIT
-110 ALPNL
+110 
-115 TNSNIYI
+115 
-122 RWDIRKVSTGENV
+122 TGTR
-135 QIKWN
+135 QI
-140 PYGNEGVIIAGLDMW
+140 ER
-155 VYQHQHDNDYK
+155 
-166 YGYFHGKLYPQAPLD
+166 
-181 NIVGAT
+181 T
-187 YRGLSSLGPLD
+187 
-198 DYVLECYISQN
+198 
-209 IPSSWPAEYSGNPLS
+209 
-224 DAYTEPNFDLKYEV
+224 DA
-238 FFNETGEEPVT
+238 
-249 DVFPFDGD
+249 
-257 IATTHDPITQKLD
+257 
-270 SRTATSVTLD
+270 
-280 WTKSANTTAAMNT
+280 TAAVEWT
-293 TDVRYARFFVVDA
+293 TS
-306 NGNPVDATD
+306 T
-315 LLTVNGGIACENPAH
+315 T
-330 GYYFYNSG
+330 
-338 NIFTLPTVTLSASPT
+338 TSP
-353 ATLLGYQVKCWL
+353 
-365 ATATTGVAFDTED
+365 
-378 PTKMTEEP
+378 
-386 DITDEYVYSFEKPLV
+386 
-401 TETNVIAKTIDWSK
+401 
-415 FDMNPNASTYD
+415 
-426 IATEWDAAWEDL
+426 
-438 LEHQYVK
+438 
-445 WYVIDASNTVQ
+445 
-456 RLAVGTERQT
+456 
-466 GTWTINL
+466 
-473 GEPFAIVDNKAV
+473 
-485 LTGESSFTEEQWNEV
+485 
-500 WGKPCVYAP
+500 
-509 AGLNFGDVKN
+509 
-519 CKVICEVSERADA
+519 
-532 SATPNVRYEFT
+532 
-543 IVKSFLGELKEGGSQ
+543 
-558 KGEVMVIDNGATS
+558 
-571 VTVPLGKAKMNGTA
+571 
-585 KYARVWLT
+585 KYARVYLT
-593 DIEGEAIIPDGMLSV
+593 DINGDMLESWNTNLLEVKYDGVAATHAGQEAKNGVYVYNDGEVLDKSKLTV
-608 TGMSTFDGH
+608 TLKAG
-617 PSYGFYVSNESGISL
+617 
-632 SDATLTLS
+632 ARK
-640 PGSFPSYQVHVALSS
+640 FPSYRVVTL
-655 DAFSDTSTNEPDYDL
+655 FSTDEG
-670 AYTFGFQYDFKTKY
+670 TFGGGVMTQEPQWDEQYTYSFTYQPRPNVLAVNIDDPNLKTKY
-684 RTISYIQNGTTITVN
+684 KTLLYTTNWDGTLRFT

-711 DCDVSRQGWADNGSV
+711 DCDASRADFANKGYV
-726 HWYLIN
+726 RWYLL
-732 VHTGERIQMDNT
+732 NT
-744 ANTNN
+744 TNN
-749 GYTYLGVNGWQ
+749 TIITEMNLTAPNNVYT
-760 RTGFDKASL
+760 
-769 TRTGEN
+769 N
-775 TYNPNFTFTLP
+775 TYIYGYYRYQFADLDRDGSDAYNPTFQVQLP
-786 TGLTTDDVRL
+786 NGVTVDKVRL
-796 VCDAGISEM
+796 MCVATCLTDE
-805 IPVQN
+805 
-810 LYSTFEDGTSEG
+810 
-822 WNSWGNNSTRDIANE
+822 
-837 NGNHSLHL
+837 
-845 VNPTANTNPFAAQLA
+845 
-860 YTLPSPLQP
+860 
-869 NTQYTIRF
+869 
-877 KAKSTS
+877 
-883 ANGRLQFLYQKSS
+883 
-896 DYGHQVTYDPFTIGT
+896 
-911 EWNTY
+911 
-916 ELSFRTQYNDDN
+916 
-928 RILFNFAT
+928 FAT
-936 VAAEYWIDDI
+936 DRSAEPEYMQVKYVYNLMTQTQ
-946 ELETLEPVTNIR
+946 LETLNN
-958 VKYVFDLMTQAQ
+958 Q
-970 LQNLNETFVHYQG
+970 TFVHYQG

-992 DGNPGA
+992 SGNPG
-998 TEASWNYTNGRIDNT
+998 TPEVSWDYSNGSIDYT
-1013 TYASQNIRQGV
+1013 TYTSQNIRQDV

-1032 LNAGETADL
+1032 LNQPQGSTAYL

-1046 GWSNNDHDNPSG
+1046 GWIKNAWYDDNPSG
-1058 TEPQGFYRWYDWNTD
+1058 TEPLGFYRWYDWKSD
-1073 CTSEHLTQIGTM
+1073 MTS
-1085 LTQNDRGLICNWIGY
+1085 QNLQPVGSDLRDTGRGF
-1100 QPMIHPNAWDS
+1100 
-1111 WSISDK
+1111 ISNRFNNSLGNDDT
-1117 FRNLIGVDFTAP
+1117 FRGRIGVDFVVP
-1129 ASFSNEIVVAC
+1129 AGFNNMDEIVIAC
-1140 DVSRYMDGLDDSKR
+1140 DVSRYMDGMDDSKT

-1163 IRYLFHILPA
+1163 IRYLFHVMPA
-1173 TTIANEIDSKASML
+1173 KTIADDIDAKSEQL
-1187 EGIEA
+1187 RTIEA
-1192 GLKDGSITS
+1192 ALTSGTKTS
-1201 VSEDSINNMFKLT
+1201 VTEDEINAMFKLT

-1221 VSLKGTQGKFTLR
+1221 VSLNGTQGMFTLR
-1234 VNLKELGHYRI
+1234 ANLKELGHYFVK
-1245 NVGEN
+1245 NGSNLVQGN
-1250 QIPCSD
+1250 T
-1256 LHWYAY
+1256 LKWYAY
-1262 YQDENGAL
+1262 YQDADGAL
-1270 WKHRVNMNETVYL
+1270 WKHAVDMTKEVQLYHAQENGICRTWKTVPR
-1283 INTSG
+1283 SQ
-1288 YNEGVTTTTR
+1288 
-1298 DKLRLAKYELS
+1298 LRLAKYEMS
-1309 DFLGSYTKLAPGNE
+1309 DFLGPYTKLAPGNE
-1323 TMTLNSLPSGAN
+1323 TMPLNSLPSGTN
-1335 LHIVG
+1335 LHVVG
-1340 CVGVGEGNSRVEKPV
+1340 CIGNGTDEKPV
-1355 SSYDLVFLDA
+1355 CSYDLVFLDD
-1365 APKPLGTETT
+1365 APKPLGTATT

-1396 FSDDESIRLAKP
+1396 FSEDESIRVAKP

-1415 ALMPQQWPLGQ
+1415 ALMPQKWPSGQ

-1446 SYWNGYGIGPTHS
+1446 SGWNGYGIGPTHG
-1459 DYMLLKSMNMPGV
+1459 DYMLLKSMNMPNV
-1472 SYTAG
+1472 S
-1477 RAGDPPAGET
+1477 
-1487 SLFDTQSYYAWWYSE
+1487 SSQSFDSQSYYAWWYSE
-1502 IDGVEGQNRF
+1502 GE

-1525 KEYVNDGDDAKY
+1525 KEYVNDGDNAKY

-1574 NMAPNVGRAENSA
+1574 NMAPNVGRAENSG

-1635 KLGVWYMVSGHT
+1635 QLGVWYMVSGHT

-1699 SRRCDPGDGVLIRVD
+1699 SEPCDPGDGVLIRVD

-1753 FTGHDVYTDGSGAAN
+1753 LTGEGLYTDGSGQAN
-1768 DQYGTVVVNLGFDL
+1768 DQFGTVTIDLDFDL
-1782 STVPA
+1782 TTVPK
-1787 YDPDAETVTLVG
+1787 YSSYTDPAHPTLVG
-1799 GVTPNSGFYSD
+1799 GVTPNSGFYRD

-1825 LTPGQGYFVSFYDF
+1825 LTPGQGYFVSFYNF

-1861 YSNYFFSNKVFL
+1861 YSNYFFSNKVYL
-1873 KPFEAN
+1873 KSFDVETG
-1879 SEQAASGVID
+1879 QAASGVID
-1889 FACGITDVKV
+1889 FACGVTNVQVNYNMSLQRPEEDGTVVSYDDVKF
-1899 DYNLKLQYPQ
+1899 DYFVGRVNWT
-1909 DDGTYV
+1909 GAT
-1915 VYDNV
+1915 
-1920 HFDFF
+1920 DFPEDA
-1925 LGKILWGNHETAEGS
+1925 IS
-1940 HLEGNSTSEADFVKV
+1940 LEDWEALRDAVKALRTITEEPIASVNDLPGAQEDFTSEQRELIK
-1955 KDALRLLRL
+1955 
-1964 FNKES
+1964 
-1969 LTYAQLRDLN
+1969 TYMETPVNEAN
-1979 INVAENKNAD
+1979 P
-1989 NSLKFTD
+1989 D
-1996 EMRTLLLSYMD
+1996 E
-2007 PNVTAEDPYGKSK
+2007 GFK
-2020 LLLEASTKFEYKF
+2020 LLLIASPQFAYNFMT
-2033 TAPNENYFQAIAVE
+2033 PGENYFEAIAVD
-2047 EETNDGEDICL
+2047 ETTSDGLDICL
-2058 PLEMMFF
+2058 PVEMMFNI
-2065 VDDSSGGPKLALGF
+2065 DDSSGGPKLTLGF
-2079 DDVDYPESYKKQG
+2079 DDVDYPASYKKQV

-2104 EQGYKLHIPIKTFDN
+2104 DEDDTKRYKLHIPIKTFDN
-2119 KGHGNARRIYFPLG
+2119 KGHGKDRKLYFPEG

-2165 VGTLFADIVS
+2165 VGTLFAEIVS
-2175 PTGNGDRPYVDKSHM
+2175 PTGDAKRPYVDKTHM
-2190 YLTLDLKDCEI
+2190 YLTLDLSHCAI

-2218 SDEGQVNPCYSD
+2218 KDEGQANPCYSD

-2253 YYSASWYNDENWKR
+2253 YYSANWYNDENWKR

-2273 YKDKNGETAQQNTPT
+2273 YKDQNGATAQQNTPT

-2330 IREVRVAAGTG
+2330 IREVRVAAGAG

-2355 NLTGTQMLTDTSPYT
+2355 NLTGTQMLTDPSPYT

-2400 GHRHLGDDG
+2400 GHRYMSESGWD
-2409 TWADHTSSHG
+2409 SHG
-2419 HGTYDANAKVF
+2419 SGHEYGMPNDSAKVF

-2467 LEANR
+2467 LEANK

-2494 TDVSLE
+2494 TDVSLA

-2655 YYGDNNPHQELSM
+2655 YYGDNNTHPELSM
-2668 YRLKIDDP
+2668 YRLKVDDP

-2726 NGALKAYL
+2726 NGVLEAYS
-2734 VSSDYTVTDSENNK
+2734 VASDYTVTDSKGGK

-2777 GNFPGDVIVPASPG
+2777 GNFPGDVIVPASSG
-2791 GGSRPFGLVLS
+2791 SGSRPFGLVLS

-2921 VRDPLTL
+2921 VRDPLTS

>member
-1 MKQTTDLILG
+1 MKALLQHVINHISHPTAIACRALLVLALFIGGGMSVQAQNLDLMPYLRNGWDWGGQRTNNGNGSVTYSSTGEWQGVIAGNINLDLSEYEKIVVEFSAVINSEVQVLVRRDNNVAQSG
-11 LRSSSAGLL
+11 L
-20 PKGSKNGQPDTTAP
+20 KNGVSSIECPISNVGVVNEIAIQPHYSTTFTITALYAVKP
-34 IGSSHCHSNSNHHHP
+34 LPDPFLNS
-49 SAPTLLC
+49 
-56 RAILV
+56 
-61 LTLLAGWGM
+61 
-70 SAYALVFNTSNTMNA
+70 
-85 GAVTVTKYAK
+85 AK
-95 NNLNEYTF
+95 NNM
-103 DALSITS
+103 SIT
-110 ALPNL
+110 
-115 TNSNIYI
+115 
-122 RWDIRKVSTGENV
+122 TGTR
-135 QIKWN
+135 QI
-140 PYGNEGVIIAGLDMW
+140 ER
-155 VYQHQHDNDYK
+155 
-166 YGYFHGKLYPQAPLD
+166 
-181 NIVGAT
+181 T
-187 YRGLSSLGPLD
+187 
-198 DYVLECYISQN
+198 
-209 IPSSWPAEYSGNPLS
+209 
-224 DAYTEPNFDLKYEV
+224 DA
-238 FFNETGEEPVT
+238 
-249 DVFPFDGD
+249 
-257 IATTHDPITQKLD
+257 
-270 SRTATSVTLD
+270 
-280 WTKSANTTAAMNT
+280 TAAVEWT
-293 TDVRYARFFVVDA
+293 TS
-306 NGNPVDATD
+306 T
-315 LLTVNGGIACENPAH
+315 T
-330 GYYFYNSG
+330 
-338 NIFTLPTVTLSASPT
+338 TSP
-353 ATLLGYQVKCWL
+353 
-365 ATATTGVAFDTED
+365 
-378 PTKMTEEP
+378 
-386 DITDEYVYSFEKPLV
+386 
-401 TETNVIAKTIDWSK
+401 
-415 FDMNPNASTYD
+415 
-426 IATEWDAAWEDL
+426 
-438 LEHQYVK
+438 
-445 WYVIDASNTVQ
+445 
-456 RLAVGTERQT
+456 
-466 GTWTINL
+466 
-473 GEPFAIVDNKAV
+473 
-485 LTGESSFTEEQWNEV
+485 
-500 WGKPCVYAP
+500 
-509 AGLNFGDVKN
+509 
-519 CKVICEVSERADA
+519 
-532 SATPNVRYEFT
+532 
-543 IVKSFLGELKEGGSQ
+543 
-558 KGEVMVIDNGATS
+558 
-571 VTVPLGKAKMNGTA
+571 
-585 KYARVWLT
+585 KYARVYLT
-593 DIEGEAIIPDGMLSV
+593 DINGEKLESWNTNLLEVKYDGVVATPAGQEAKNGVYVYNNGEVLDKSKLTV
-608 TGMSTFDGH
+608 TLKAG
-617 PSYGFYVSNESGISL
+617 
-632 SDATLTLS
+632 ARK
-640 PGSFPSYQVHVALSS
+640 FPSYRVVTL
-655 DAFSDTSTNEPDYDL
+655 FSTDEG
-670 AYTFGFQYDFKTKY
+670 TFGGGVMTQEPQWDEQYTYSFTYPPRTDVLAVNIDDPNLKTKY
-684 RTISYIQNGTTITVN
+684 KTLRYTNNNGTLTFT

-711 DCDVSRQGWADNGSV
+711 DCDASRQDFANKGYV
-726 HWYLIN
+726 RWYLLNTTDNSIITAMSLTTPDN
-732 VHTGERIQMDNT
+732 VYT
-744 ANTNN
+744 NTNVF
-749 GYTYLGVNGWQ
+749 GYYRYQFAAGNLDRDGS
-760 RTGFDKASL
+760 DA
-769 TRTGEN
+769 
-775 TYNPNFTFTLP
+775 YNPTFQVQLP
-786 TGLTTDDVRL
+786 NGVTVDRVRL
-796 VCDAGISEM
+796 VCVATCLTDE
-805 IPVQN
+805 
-810 LYSTFEDGTSEG
+810 
-822 WNSWGNNSTRDIANE
+822 
-837 NGNHSLHL
+837 
-845 VNPTANTNPFAAQLA
+845 FAAD
-860 YTLPSPLQP
+860 
-869 NTQYTIRF
+869 R
-877 KAKSTS
+877 S
-883 ANGRLQFLYQKSS
+883 AE
-896 DYGHQVTYDPFTIGT
+896 P
-911 EWNTY
+911 
-916 ELSFRTQYNDDN
+916 
-928 RILFNFAT
+928 
-936 VAAEYWIDDI
+936 EYMQ
-946 ELETLEPVTNIR
+946 
-958 VKYVFDLMTQAQ
+958 VKYVYNLMTQAQ
-970 LQNLNETFVHYQG
+970 LENLNNQTFVHYQG

-992 DGNPGA
+992 NGDPG
-998 TEASWNYTNGRIDNT
+998 TPEVSWDYSNGSIDYT
-1013 TYASQNIRQGV
+1013 TYTSQNIRQSV

-1032 LNAGETADL
+1032 LNDGETSDL

-1046 GWSNNDHDNPSG
+1046 GWSDNDGDDPSG
-1058 TEPQGFYRWYDWNTD
+1058 TEPMGFYRWYDWKTD
-1073 CTSEHLTQIGTM
+1073 GHSEYLTKVGSM
-1085 LTQNDRGLICNWIGY
+1085 LNDPTEYGLICNWLGKRLGTA
-1100 QPMIHPNAWDS
+1100 N
-1111 WSISDK
+1111 DK
-1117 FRNLIGVDFTAP
+1117 FRNLIGVNFNAPNDF
-1129 ASFSNEIVVAC
+1129 SRMNEEIVVAC
-1140 DVSRYMDGLDDSKR
+1140 DVSRYMDGLDDSKQ

-1173 TTIANEIDSKASML
+1173 KTIADEIDSKASKL
-1187 EGIEA
+1187 ETIEA

-1201 VSEDSINNMFKLT
+1201 VSDDDINDMFKLF

-1221 VSLKGTQGKFTLR
+1221 VSLKETNGKLTGKFGLR
-1234 VNLKELGHYRI
+1234 VNLKELGHYRV
-1245 NVGEN
+1245 NDGNMN
-1250 QIPCSD
+1250 QVPCNR
-1256 LHWYAY
+1256 LQWYAY
-1262 YQDENGAL
+1262 YQDENGDL
-1270 WKHRVNMNETVYL
+1270 WKHTVSMDSIVYI
-1283 INTSG
+1283 INTGNNNS
-1288 YNEGVTTTTR
+1288 VTQKHR
-1298 DKLRLAKYELS
+1298 YELRLAKYELS
-1309 DFLGSYTKLAPGNE
+1309 DFIGSYKKLSSEGE
-1323 TMTLNSLPSGAN
+1323 TMELTSLPSGAN
-1335 LHIVG
+1335 LHVVG
-1340 CVGVGEGNSRVEKPV
+1340 CVSNGTIEKPV
-1355 SSYDLVFLDA
+1355 SNYDLVFLDA
-1365 APKPLGTETT
+1365 GPKPLGTETT
-1375 QIEQTYASEMNV
+1375 QVEQTYATEMNV

-1396 FSDDESIRLAKP
+1396 FSEDETIRLAKP
-1408 TSSAENY
+1408 TTSAENY
-1415 ALMPQQWPLGQ
+1415 VLMPQQWPLGQ

-1477 RAGDPPAGET
+1477 GSGDENGT
-1487 SLFDTQSYYAWWYSE
+1487 FDTQSYYAWWYSE

-1512 PKLFDVTHERLYG
+1512 PKLFDVTHERQYG
-1525 KEYVNDGDDAKY
+1525 KEFQTDGDDAKY

-1556 FDASLCAGAQIYY
+1556 FEASLCAGAQIYY

-1574 NMAPNVGRAENSA
+1574 NMAPNVGRREDSGE
-1587 DRKAPPQVMFRVTTD
+1587 RKAPPQVMFRVTTD

-1635 KLGVWYMVSGHT
+1635 QLGVWYMVSGHT
-1647 QIPAELEELLDGTP
+1647 QIPADLEELLDGTP

-1699 SRRCDPGDGVLIRVD
+1699 SERCDPGDGVLIRVD

-1753 FTGHDVYTDGSGAAN
+1753 LTGEGLYTDGSGQAN
-1768 DQYGTVVVNLGFDL
+1768 DQFGTVTIDLDFDL
-1782 STVPA
+1782 TTVPK
-1787 YDPDAETVTLVG
+1787 YSSYTDPVHPTLVG
-1799 GVTPNSGFYSD
+1799 EVTPNSGFYRD

-1861 YSNYFFSNKVFL
+1861 YSNYFFSNKVYL
-1873 KPFEAN
+1873 KSFDVETG
-1879 SEQAASGVID
+1879 QAASGVID
-1889 FACGITDVKV
+1889 FACGVTNVQVNYNMSLQRPEEDGTVVSYDDVKF
-1899 DYNLKLQYPQ
+1899 DYFVGRVNWT
-1909 DDGTYV
+1909 GAT
-1915 VYDNV
+1915 
-1920 HFDFF
+1920 DFPEDA
-1925 LGKILWGNHETAEGS
+1925 IS
-1940 HLEGNSTSEADFVKV
+1940 LEDWEALRDAVKALRTITEEPIASVNDLPGAQEDFTSEQRELIK
-1955 KDALRLLRL
+1955 
-1964 FNKES
+1964 
-1969 LTYAQLRDLN
+1969 TYMETLVNEAN
-1979 INVAENKNAD
+1979 P
-1989 NSLKFTD
+1989 D
-1996 EMRTLLLSYMD
+1996 E
-2007 PNVTAEDPYGKSK
+2007 GFK
-2020 LLLEASTKFEYKF
+2020 LLLIASPQFVYNFMT
-2033 TAPNENYFQAIAVE
+2033 PGENYFEAIAVD
-2047 EETNDGEDICL
+2047 ETTSDGLDICL
-2058 PLEMMFF
+2058 PVEMMFNI
-2065 VDDSSGGPKLALGF
+2065 DDSSGGPKLTLGF
-2079 DDVDYPESYKKQG
+2079 DDVDYPASYKKQV

-2104 EQGYKLHIPIKTFDN
+2104 DEDDTKRYKLHIPIKTFDN
-2119 KGHGNARRIYFPLG
+2119 KGHGKDRKLYFPKDA
-2133 GAKLTLVSVNKKDP
+2133 AKLTLVAEDKD
-2147 AVTEPATTDP
+2147 ADEKVPATTDP
-2157 VLRAQENA
+2157 VLLAKENA
-2165 VGTLFADIVS
+2165 VGTLFAEIVS
-2175 PTGNGDRPYVDKSHM
+2175 PTGDAERPYVDKSHM
-2190 YLTLDLKDCEI
+2190 YLTLDLKHCMI

-2218 SDEGQVNPCYSD
+2218 SDEGQENPCYSD

-2253 YYSASWYNDENWKR
+2253 YYSANWYNDENWKR

-2330 IREVRVAAGTG
+2330 IREVRVAAGAG

-2419 HGTYDANAKVF
+2419 YGTYDANAKVF

-2447 GAELLRQQRLYY
+2447 GAELLRQQRLYH

-2467 LEANR
+2467 LEANK

-2489 VPTKM
+2489 VPAKM
-2494 TDVSLE
+2494 TDVSLA

-2509 VTEAFQP
+2509 ATEAFQP
-2516 MNFST
+2516 IRFST
-2521 TAIEADRTNKV
+2521 APVEANRTDKV

-2592 QVPYHTLTG
+2592 RVPYHTLTG

-2668 YRLKIDDP
+2668 YRLKVDDP

-2726 NGALKAYL
+2726 NGVLEAYS
-2734 VSSDYTVTDSENNK
+2734 VASDYTVTDSKGGK

-2777 GNFPGDVIVPASPG
+2777 GNFPGDVIVPASSG

-2814 SQSGD
+2814 SQYGD

-2832 LFDSNLSDVPL
+2832 LFDSNLADVPL

-2901 ELAENATVSVQPN
+2901 ELAENAIVSVQPN

-2953 LSRVVAMSAGGVQTF
+2953 LSRVIAMSAGGVQTF

>member
-1 MKQTTDLILG
+1 MKSLLQFVDNHTSHPTALACRALLVLALFIGGGMSVVAQETEIWSGSSKQLE
-11 LRSSSAGLL
+11 LSNNVVSSNFPASTESSSSLRVYVEKGGL
-20 PKGSKNGQPDTTAP
+20 QA
-34 IGSSHCHSNSNHHHP
+34 
-49 SAPTLLC
+49 LC
-56 RAILV
+56 
-61 LTLLAGWGM
+61 AGWG
-70 SAYALVFNTSNTMNA
+70 NA
-85 GAVTVTKYAK
+85 ILKGQ
-95 NNLNEYTF
+95 
-103 DALSITS
+103 
-110 ALPNL
+110 
-115 TNSNIYI
+115 
-122 RWDIRKVSTGENV
+122 TG
-135 QIKWN
+135 
-140 PYGNEGVIIAGLDMW
+140 
-155 VYQHQHDNDYK
+155 
-166 YGYFHGKLYPQAPLD
+166 
-181 NIVGAT
+181 
-187 YRGLSSLGPLD
+187 
-198 DYVLECYISQN
+198 
-209 IPSSWPAEYSGNPLS
+209 
-224 DAYTEPNFDLKYEV
+224 
-238 FFNETGEEPVT
+238 
-249 DVFPFDGD
+249 
-257 IATTHDPITQKLD
+257 
-270 SRTATSVTLD
+270 
-280 WTKSANTTAAMNT
+280 
-293 TDVRYARFFVVDA
+293 
-306 NGNPVDATD
+306 
-315 LLTVNGGIACENPAH
+315 NGGIDADDETYYVEEG
-330 GYYFYNSG
+330 GYYQIPF
-338 NIFTLPTVTLSASPT
+338 SA
-353 ATLLGYQVKCWL
+353 C
-365 ATATTGVAFDTED
+365 
-378 PTKMTEEP
+378 
-386 DITDEYVYSFEKPLV
+386 I
-401 TETNVIAKTIDWSK
+401 
-415 FDMNPNASTYD
+415 
-426 IATEWDAAWEDL
+426 EDL
-438 LEHQYVK
+438 ANSLLNNGFVAQVRDYNNQNIVK
-445 WYVIDASNTVQ
+445 ISVYTPID
-456 RLAVGTERQT
+456 
-466 GTWTINL
+466 
-473 GEPFAIVDNKAV
+473 
-485 LTGESSFTEEQWNEV
+485 
-500 WGKPCVYAP
+500 
-509 AGLNFGDVKN
+509 NF
-519 CKVICEVSERADA
+519 
-532 SATPNVRYEFT
+532 PNV
-543 IVKSFLGELKEGGSQ
+543 GG
-558 KGEVMVIDNGATS
+558 GGY
-571 VTVPLGKAKMNGTA
+571 GT
-585 KYARVWLT
+585 
-593 DIEGEAIIPDGMLSV
+593 
-608 TGMSTFDGH
+608 
-617 PSYGFYVSNESGISL
+617 PSYDEEIERNVASKTISL
-632 SDATLTLS
+632 SDDLLTGVKYARIYLADASGTAVNSTDLLMVTYNGDPATPAGENPKNGVYVYDPVNGITLS
-640 PGSFPSYQVHVALSS
+640 NISITLHAGAGNFMNYKVICLLADNISTATPNDGSTPLTQEPQWNVEYTYSFTYPTDTE
-655 DAFSDTSTNEPDYDL
+655 DAI
-670 AYTFGFQYDFKTKY
+670 KTKF
-684 RTISYIQNGTTITVN
+684 RTIMYDRNNNGQITLN
-699 PQLLTN
+699 PRLVEN
-705 WYEVAG
+705 WHELSG
-711 DCDVSRQGWADNGSV
+711 DCDVSRLEWANNGYV
-726 HWYLIN
+726 HWYLIDVTN
-732 VHTGERIQMDNT
+732 DELIQDIENDARIQMGNS
-744 ANTNN
+744 AG
-749 GYTYLGVNGWQ
+749 GYTNIGGVNGWE
-760 RTGFDKASL
+760 RTGFIIDNL
-769 TRTGEN
+769 PPQGTEN
-775 TYNPNFTFTLP
+775 YNPRFTFNLP
-786 TGLTTDDVRL
+786 NGNTNDVRL
-796 VCDAGISEM
+796 VCEAGISEM
-805 IPVQN
+805 TPVQM
-810 LYSTFEDGTSEG
+810 LYSNFEGGNTDGWSITWTST
-822 WNSWGNNSTRDIANE
+822 NSTCDVAEQGYNNSS
-837 NGNHSLHL
+837 HSLHL
-845 VNPTANTNPFAAQLA
+845 NNPNASGDIWRAQCG
-860 YTLPSPLQP
+860 YNLPSPLLP
-869 NTQYTIRF
+869 NAQYTLRF
-877 KAKSTS
+877 KAKSSS
-883 ANGRLQFLYQKSS
+883 ADGRLQFQYQRTS
-896 DYGHQVTYDPFTIGT
+896 DNGHQGGYNTFEVGT
-911 EWNTY
+911 DWGSYSCTFSTTET
-916 ELSFRTQYNDDN
+916 DVN
-928 RILFNFAT
+928 RILFNFASLR
-936 VAAEYWIDDI
+936 AEYWIDDI
-946 ELETLEPVTNIR
+946 ELEKLEPVGN
-958 VKYVFDLMTQAQ
+958 VKVRYVFDLKQPSD
-970 LQNLNETFVHYQG
+970 LLPFVHYVG

-992 DGNPGA
+992 DGTPGA
-998 TEASWNYTNGRIDNT
+998 PEFSWNYTDGSIDRT
-1013 TYASQNIRQGV
+1013 TYATQNIRQSV

-1032 LNAGETADL
+1032 LDKQPGETAEL

-1046 GWSNNDHDNPSG
+1046 GWSDRDNDNPSS
-1058 TEPQGFYRWYDWNTD
+1058 TEPLGFYRWYDWNTD
-1073 CTSEHLTQIGTM
+1073 CMTDCLVGPGSM
-1085 LTQNDRGLICNWIGY
+1085 LYPTDYGYICNWISNRMARNNG
-1100 QPMIHPNAWDS
+1100 QWPWRPEE
-1111 WSISDK
+1111 K
-1117 FRNLIGVDFTAP
+1117 FRNLIGVDFKVP
-1129 ASFSNEIVVAC
+1129 DDFDSMDEVVIAC
-1140 DVSRYMDGLDDSKR
+1140 DVSRYMDGLDDSKQN
-1154 YLVHEPTLS
+1154 LVHEPTLS
-1163 IRYLFHILPA
+1163 IRYLFHVRPA
-1173 TTIANEIDSKASML
+1173 KTIADEIDDKSKILRAL
-1187 EGIEA
+1187 ENGTKTVDDLDDIE
-1192 GLKDGSITS
+1192 LRDL
-1201 VSEDSINNMFKLT
+1201 FKLY

-1221 VSLKGTQGKFTLR
+1221 VSLLKGTTGKFALR
-1234 VNLKELGHYRI
+1234 VNLKELGHYFI
-1245 NVGEN
+1245 NNDQNLVQGS
-1250 QIPCSD
+1250 QLS
-1256 LHWYAY
+1256 WYAY
-1262 YQDENGAL
+1262 YQDENGDI
-1270 WKHRVNMNETVYL
+1270 WKLPVNMDVEVPMTGTISNGTYT
-1283 INTSG
+1283 NNKRR
-1288 YNEGVTTTTR
+1288 YQ
-1298 DKLRLAKYELS
+1298 LRLAKYEMT
-1309 DFLGSYTKLAPGNE
+1309 DFLGTYTKLGGSE
-1323 TMTLNSLPSGAN
+1323 TKILETLPSGTN
-1335 LHIVG
+1335 LHVVG
-1340 CVGVGEGNSRVEKPV
+1340 CVGNETVEKPV
-1355 SSYDLVFLDA
+1355 SCYDLVFLDA
-1365 APKPLGTETT
+1365 GPEELGSATT
-1375 QIEQTYASEMNV
+1375 QVEQTYASEMNV

-1396 FSDDESIRLAKP
+1396 FSEDESIRLAKP
-1408 TSSAENY
+1408 TSSADNY
-1415 ALMPQQWPLGQ
+1415 ALMPQKWPLGQ

-1446 SYWNGYGIGPTHS
+1446 SWWNGYGIGPTHG
-1459 DYMLLKSMNMPGV
+1459 DYMLLKSMNMPNV

-1477 RAGDPPAGET
+1477 SSGDQNGT
-1487 SLFDTQSYYAWWYSE
+1487 FDTQSYYAWWYSE
-1502 IDGVEGQNRF
+1502 GE

-1525 KEYVNDGDDAKY
+1525 KEYVNDGDNAKY

-1574 NMAPNVGRAENSA
+1574 NMAPNVGRAENA
-1587 DRKAPPQVMFRVTTD
+1587 EDRKAPPQVMFRVTTD

-1628 IESMGAN
+1628 IESMFTGDERME
-1635 KLGVWYMVSGHT
+1635 LGVWYMVSGHT

-1699 SRRCDPGDGVLIRVD
+1699 SQPCDPGDGVLIRVD

-1768 DQYGTVVVNLGFDL
+1768 DQYGTVVINLGFDL
-1782 STVPA
+1782 STVPPYNPEA
-1787 YDPDAETVTLVG
+1787 ATVTLVG
-1799 GVTPNSGFYSD
+1799 GKTPGSGFYRD

-1825 LTPGQGYFVSFYDF
+1825 LTPGQGYFVSFYNF

-1861 YSNYFFSNKVFL
+1861 YSNYFFSNKVYL
-1873 KPFEAN
+1873 KSFDVETG
-1879 SEQAASGVID
+1879 QAASGVID
-1889 FACGITDVKV
+1889 FACGVTNVQVNYNMSLQRPEEDGTVVSYDDVKF
-1899 DYNLKLQYPQ
+1899 DYFVGRVNWT
-1909 DDGTYV
+1909 GAT
-1915 VYDNV
+1915 
-1920 HFDFF
+1920 DFPEDA
-1925 LGKILWGNHETAEGS
+1925 IS
-1940 HLEGNSTSEADFVKV
+1940 LEDWEALRDAVKALRTITEEPIASVNDLPGAQEDFTSEQRELIK
-1955 KDALRLLRL
+1955 
-1964 FNKES
+1964 
-1969 LTYAQLRDLN
+1969 TYMETLVNEAN
-1979 INVAENKNAD
+1979 P
-1989 NSLKFTD
+1989 D
-1996 EMRTLLLSYMD
+1996 E
-2007 PNVTAEDPYGKSK
+2007 GFK
-2020 LLLEASTKFEYKF
+2020 LLLIASPQFAYNFMT
-2033 TAPNENYFQAIAVE
+2033 PGENYFEAIAVD
-2047 EETNDGEDICL
+2047 ETTSDGLDICL
-2058 PLEMMFF
+2058 PVEMMFNI
-2065 VDDSSGGPKLALGF
+2065 DDSSGGPKLTLGF
-2079 DDVDYPESYKKQG
+2079 DDVDYPASYKKQV

-2104 EQGYKLHIPIKTFDN
+2104 DEDNTKRYKLHIPIKTFDN
-2119 KGHGNARRIYFPLG
+2119 KGHGKDRKLYFPKDA
-2133 GAKLTLVSVNKKDP
+2133 AKLTLVSVNKKDP

-2157 VLRAQENA
+2157 VLLAKENA

-2218 SDEGQVNPCYSD
+2218 SDEGQANPCYSD

-2273 YKDKNGETAQQNTPT
+2273 YKDQNGATAQQNTPT

-2330 IREVRVAAGTG
+2330 IREVRVAAGAG

-2494 TDVSLE
+2494 TDVSLA

-2601 FSIRPHKQDQTLL
+2601 FSIRPHKQDQTLP
-2614 SLIRLPKDDTSYQYF
+2614 SLIRLPKDDTKYQYF

-2641 QQTVDKSAI
+2641 EHAVDKSAV
-2650 QNLTY
+2650 QDLTY
-2655 YYGDNNPHQELSM
+2655 YYGDTNSHPELSM
-2668 YRLKIDDP
+2668 YRLKVDDP

-2684 DVSDLQVQD
+2684 DVSDLQQQD
-2693 NYLLV
+2693 GYLLV

-2726 NGALKAYL
+2726 NGVLEAYS
-2734 VSSDYTVTDSENNK
+2734 VASDYTVTDSKGGN

-2901 ELAENATVSVQPN
+2901 ELDENATVSVQPN

-2921 VRDPLTL
+2921 VRDPLTS

-2953 LSRVVAMSAGGVQTF
+2953 LSRVVAMSAGGVQAF

>member
-1 MKQTTDLILG
+1 MKQSAHTMRNDRLTRQNIITTSLKNT
-11 LRSSSAGLL
+11 LRRAALL
-20 PKGSKNGQPDTTAP
+20 
-34 IGSSHCHSNSNHHHP
+34 
-49 SAPTLLC
+49 LMLM
-56 RAILV
+56 
-61 LTLLAGWGM
+61 AGWGVNAWAQPEVELPLKSSGNQASVTGANLKSFLP
-70 SAYALVFNTSNTMNA
+70 SAEIAQISVRVYTEDKGLANFNAGWSNTPVLRS
-85 GAVTVTKYAK
+85 G
-95 NNLNEYTF
+95 E
-103 DALSITS
+103 TS
-110 ALPNL
+110 
-115 TNSNIYI
+115 
-122 RWDIRKVSTGENV
+122 
-135 QIKWN
+135 
-140 PYGNEGVIIAGLDMW
+140 
-155 VYQHQHDNDYK
+155 
-166 YGYFHGKLYPQAPLD
+166 
-181 NIVGAT
+181 
-187 YRGLSSLGPLD
+187 
-198 DYVLECYISQN
+198 
-209 IPSSWPAEYSGNPLS
+209 IPSGSDYYKLTDLCYEIPLS
-224 DAYTEPNFDLKYEV
+224 DFKDNFPNYLEDENSLFIQVGQWDNQSVTKISYYVSNAVQFEYDGTITNGTTSYTQTLPSRSA
-238 FFNETGEEPVT
+238 NE
-249 DVFPFDGD
+249 
-257 IATTHDPITQKLD
+257 
-270 SRTATSVTLD
+270 VTLD
-280 WTKSANTTAAMNT
+280 WTSATATPAMTTT
-293 TDVRYARFFVVDA
+293 GVKYARFFVVDA
-306 NGNPVDATD
+306 NGNPVDAAED
-315 LLTVNGGIACENPAH
+315 AHKLTVSSGTLCTNPAS
-330 GYYFYNSG
+330 GYYVYPGSDG
-338 NIFTLPTVTLSASPT
+338 NIDFSSLSVTLSST
-353 ATLLGYQVKCWL
+353 GSLVGYKVKCWL
-365 ATATTGVAFDTED
+365 ATSTTNIVADGT
-378 PTKMTEEP
+378 TVTEEP
-386 DITDEYVYSFEKPLV
+386 DITNEYVYSFVKPQV
-401 TETNVIAKTIDWSK
+401 TETNVIAKTVDWSK

-456 RLAVGTERQT
+456 PLAVGTERQT

-617 PSYGFYVSNESGISL
+617 SSYGFYVSNESGISL

-640 PGSFPSYQVHVALSS
+640 PGSFPSYQVHVALST
-655 DAFSDTSTNEPDYDL
+655 DAFSTTSTNEPDYDF

-684 RTISYIQNGTTITVN
+684 RTIMYTQNGTTITLN
-699 PQLLTN
+699 PLLLEN
-705 WYEVAG
+705 WHELSG
-711 DCDVSRQGWADNGSV
+711 DCNVSARGWADNGFV

-732 VHTGERIQMDNT
+732 AHTGERIQINANNNNT
-744 ANTNN
+744 ISR
-749 GYTYLGVNGWQ
+749 YTSLGGVNGYE
-760 RTGFDKASL
+760 RSGFDQIYNNDNPRKVIPAG
-769 TRTGEN
+769 TDY
-775 TYNPNFTFTLP
+775 YNPSFNFTLP
-786 TGLTTDDVRL
+786 QGLSTSTDDVRL

-805 IPVQN
+805 TPVLQ
-810 LYSTFEDGTSEG
+810 LSSDFEDGSTGG
-822 WNSWGNNSTRDIANE
+822 WRVWGGNNPTCNIVVEDN
-837 NGNHSLHL
+837 NHTLHL
-845 VNPTANTNPFAAQLA
+845 NNPTANNQAWQSQCGYDLPAALM
-860 YTLPSPLQP
+860 P
-869 NTQYTIRF
+869 NAQYTIRF
-877 KAKSTS
+877 KARSS
-883 ANGRLQFLYQKSS
+883 SNNGSLQFQFQNLN
-896 DYGHQVTYDPFTIGT
+896 YGNQSGYNTFDVGT
-911 EWNTY
+911 NWNSYEYTFSTTY
-916 ELSFRTQYNDDN
+916 EDTR

-946 ELETLEPVTNIR
+946 ELETLEPVGN
-958 VKYVFDLMTQAQ
+958 VKVRYVFDLKQPSD
-970 LQNLNETFVHYQG
+970 LLPFVHYVG

-992 DGNPGA
+992 DGTPGA
-998 TEASWNYTNGRIDNT
+998 TEFSWDYTDGSIDRT
-1013 TYASQNIRQGV
+1013 TYATQNIRQSV

-1032 LNAGETADL
+1032 LDKQPGETAEL

-1046 GWSNNDHDNPSG
+1046 GWSDRDNDNPSG
-1058 TEPQGFYRWYDWNTD
+1058 TEPLGFYRWYDWNTD
-1073 CTSEHLTQIGTM
+1073 CMSDCLVEPGSM
-1085 LTQNDRGLICNWIGY
+1085 LYSTDYGYICNWISNRMARNNG
-1100 QPMIHPNAWDS
+1100 QWPWGPQE
-1111 WSISDK
+1111 K
-1117 FRNLIGVDFTAP
+1117 FRNLIGVDFKVP
-1129 ASFSNEIVVAC
+1129 EGFDSMDEVVIAC

-1163 IRYLFHILPA
+1163 IRYLFHIRPA
-1173 TTIANEIDSKASML
+1173 KSIADEIDEKSRILRAL
-1187 EGIEA
+1187 E
-1192 GLKDGSITS
+1192 DGSKT
-1201 VSEDSINNMFKLT
+1201 VANLSENELRDLFKLY

-1221 VSLKGTQGKFTLR
+1221 VSLLKGTTGKFALR
-1234 VNLKELGHYRI
+1234 VNLKELGHYFI
-1245 NVGEN
+1245 NNDQNLVQGS
-1250 QIPCSD
+1250 QLS
-1256 LHWYAY
+1256 WYAY
-1262 YQDENGAL
+1262 YQDENGDI
-1270 WKHRVNMNETVYL
+1270 WKLPVNMDVEVPMTGTISNGTYT
-1283 INTSG
+1283 NNKRR
-1288 YNEGVTTTTR
+1288 YQ
-1298 DKLRLAKYELS
+1298 LRLAKYEMT
-1309 DFLGSYTKLAPGNE
+1309 DFLGTYTKLGGSE
-1323 TMTLNSLPSGAN
+1323 TKILETLPSGTN
-1335 LHIVG
+1335 LHVVG
-1340 CVGVGEGNSRVEKPV
+1340 CVGNETVEKPV
-1355 SSYDLVFLDA
+1355 SCYDLVFLDA
-1365 APKPLGTETT
+1365 GPEELGSATT
-1375 QIEQTYASEMNV
+1375 QVEQTYASEMNV

-1396 FSDDESIRLAKP
+1396 FSEDESIRLAKP
-1408 TSSAENY
+1408 TSSADNY
-1415 ALMPQQWPLGQ
+1415 ALMPQKWPLGQ

-1446 SYWNGYGIGPTHS
+1446 SWWNGYGIGPTHG
-1459 DYMLLKSMNMPGV
+1459 DYMLLKSMNMPNV

-1477 RAGDPPAGET
+1477 SSGDQNGT
-1487 SLFDTQSYYAWWYSE
+1487 FDTQSYYAWWYSE
-1502 IDGVEGQNRF
+1502 GE

-1525 KEYVNDGDDAKY
+1525 KEYVNDGDNAKY

-1574 NMAPNVGRAENSA
+1574 NMAPNVGRAENA
-1587 DRKAPPQVMFRVTTD
+1587 EDRKAPPQVMFRVTTD

-1628 IESMGAN
+1628 IESMFTGDERME
-1635 KLGVWYMVSGHT
+1635 LGVWYMVSGHT

-1699 SRRCDPGDGVLIRVD
+1699 SQPCDPGDGVLIRVD

-1768 DQYGTVVVNLGFDL
+1768 DQYGTVVINLGFDL
-1782 STVPA
+1782 STVPPYNPEA
-1787 YDPDAETVTLVG
+1787 ATVTLVG
-1799 GVTPNSGFYSD
+1799 GKTPGSGFYRD

-1825 LTPGQGYFVSFYDF
+1825 LTPGQGYFVSFYNF

-1861 YSNYFFSNKVFL
+1861 YSNYFFSNKVYL
-1873 KPFEAN
+1873 KSFDVETG
-1879 SEQAASGVID
+1879 QAASGVID
-1889 FACGITDVKV
+1889 FACGVTNVQVNYNMSLQRPEEDGTVVSYDDVKF
-1899 DYNLKLQYPQ
+1899 DYFVGRVNWT
-1909 DDGTYV
+1909 GAT
-1915 VYDNV
+1915 
-1920 HFDFF
+1920 DFPEDA
-1925 LGKILWGNHETAEGS
+1925 IS
-1940 HLEGNSTSEADFVKV
+1940 LEDWEALRDAVKALRTITEEPIASVNDLPGAQEDFTSEQRELIK
-1955 KDALRLLRL
+1955 
-1964 FNKES
+1964 
-1969 LTYAQLRDLN
+1969 TYMETLVNEAN
-1979 INVAENKNAD
+1979 P
-1989 NSLKFTD
+1989 D
-1996 EMRTLLLSYMD
+1996 E
-2007 PNVTAEDPYGKSK
+2007 GFK
-2020 LLLEASTKFEYKF
+2020 LLLIASPQFAYNFMT
-2033 TAPNENYFQAIAVE
+2033 PGENYFEAIAVD
-2047 EETNDGEDICL
+2047 ETTSDGLDICL
-2058 PLEMMFF
+2058 PVEMMFNI
-2065 VDDSSGGPKLALGF
+2065 DDSSGGPKLTLGF
-2079 DDVDYPESYKKQG
+2079 DDVDYPASYKKQV

-2104 EQGYKLHIPIKTFDN
+2104 DEDNTKRYKLHIPIKTFDN
-2119 KGHGNARRIYFPLG
+2119 KGHGKDRKLYFPKDA
-2133 GAKLTLVSVNKKDP
+2133 AKLTLVSVNKKDP

-2157 VLRAQENA
+2157 VLLAKENA

-2175 PTGNGDRPYVDKSHM
+2175 PTVSPTGDPERPYVDKSHM

-2218 SDEGQVNPCYSD
+2218 SDEGQANPCYSD

-2273 YKDKNGETAQQNTPT
+2273 YKDQNGATAQQNTPT

-2330 IREVRVAAGTG
+2330 IREVRVAAGAG

-2494 TDVSLE
+2494 TDVSLA

-2684 DVSDLQVQD
+2684 DVSDLQQQD
-2693 NYLLV
+2693 GYLLV

-2726 NGALKAYL
+2726 NGVLEAYR
-2734 VSSDYTVTDSENNK
+2734 VASDYTVTDSKGGK

-2777 GNFPGDVIVPASPG
+2777 GNFPGDVIVPATSG

-2832 LFDSNLSDVPL
+2832 LFDSNLSEVPL

-2901 ELAENATVSVQPN
+2901 ELDENATVSVQPN